1 MSATTRRVQLA
12 VILFAIMAPVV
23 LGAVGRALGA
33 DHVMDANRTAGI
45 YKSTDAGLASFFE
58 KAVGYAVFP
67 GVGKGAAGVGG
78 AHGTGILFE
87 RGKASGKATLNQVT
101 VGLQLGGQNYS
112 EIIFFENAKA
122 LSEFKGSTFAF
133 SAQASAVALKSGAST
148 NAPYRNGVAVFT
160 ATRAGLMFEASVGGQ
175 KFSFEPFPAKS

>member
-12 VILFAIMAPVV
+12 VILFAGMASGA
-23 LGAVGRALGA
+23 LGAVGRAFGS

-87 RGKASGKATLNQVT
+87 KAR
-101 VGLQLGGQNYS
+101 
-112 EIIFFENAKA
+112 
-122 LSEFKGSTFAF
+122 
-133 SAQASAVALKSGAST
+133 
-148 NAPYRNGVAVFT
+148 P
-160 ATRAGLMFEASVGGQ
+160 AGR
-175 KFSFEPFPAKS
+175 PR